1 MYDKILKLAKD
12 KGVTLADVSRATG
25 ITESAFSNMKT
36 RGGAMTFENVAKV
49 AEYFGV
55 SLDYFTHEG

>member
-25 ITESAFSNMKT
+25 ITESAFSNMKS
-36 RGGAMTFENVAKV
+36 RGGAMTFENA
-49 AEYFGV
+49 
-55 SLDYFTHEG
+55 